1 MGSRRTAPY
10 LEIDEDGI
18 VLLCGP
24 ADEDGD
30 EDGDS
35 VRLGHVCDGYTSDRC
50 PDHLQDDLDRLYRD
64 YVRELAESGEG
75 CRELRRLYREGSLR

>member
-1 MGSRRTAPY
+1 MLRRKPAYAPY

-18 VLLCGP
+18 VLLCDP
-24 ADEDGD
+24 AD

-35 VRLGHVCDGYTSDRC
+35 VRLGHVADGYTSDRC
-50 PDHLQDDLDRLYRD
+50 PASLQDDLDRLYRE

-75 CRELRRLYREGSLR
+75 RRELRRLHREGSLR